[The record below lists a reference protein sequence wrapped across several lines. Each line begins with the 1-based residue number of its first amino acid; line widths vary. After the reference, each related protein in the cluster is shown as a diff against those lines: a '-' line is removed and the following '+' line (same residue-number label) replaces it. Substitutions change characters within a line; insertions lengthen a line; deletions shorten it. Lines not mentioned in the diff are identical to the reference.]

1 MYIDDFFRVRKMS
14 VLACS
19 DRSQA
24 RQIRG
29 IECFTHV
36 KMVNVCHTYLMCE
49 NNVFSLVLYKGNH
62 FLLTF
67 SRKTYPKVAKLV
79 EISCETKQFGILRSK
94 GIAFVMPSQ
103 QKRYRLKGR
112 T

>member
-1 MYIDDFFRVRKMS
+1 
-14 VLACS
+14 
-19 DRSQA
+19 
-24 RQIRG
+24 
-29 IECFTHV
+29 
-36 KMVNVCHTYLMCE
+36 MVNVCHTYLMCE
-49 NNVFSLVLYKGNH
+49 NNVFSLVLYKGNR